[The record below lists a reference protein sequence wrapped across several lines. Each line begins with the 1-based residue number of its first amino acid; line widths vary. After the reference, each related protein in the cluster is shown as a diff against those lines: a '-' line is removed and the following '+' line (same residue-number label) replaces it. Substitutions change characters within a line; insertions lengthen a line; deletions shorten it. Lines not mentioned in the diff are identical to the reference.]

1 MSNLLIDILDL
12 SGVELPDNWKTNG
25 GSASVTREKQPN
37 QTGIHQR
44 ISARNESNH
53 RTKLNAMN
61 ESKKTAELI
70 WSKLFSI
77 SGQNKTKEE
86 QILMIESV
94 ISEVSEEYRKLG
106 RTQILRHIQEEINQL
121 KTP

>member
-1 MSNLLIDILDL
+1 
-12 SGVELPDNWKTNG
+12 
-25 GSASVTREKQPN
+25 
-37 QTGIHQR
+37 
-44 ISARNESNH
+44 
-53 RTKLNAMN
+53 MN
-61 ESKKTAELI
+61 ESKKIAELI

-86 QILMIESV
+86 QIFMIESV